1 MCRILTVIGFLGTR
15 KGLPKRSGM
24 PWIDSVTYWAVQ
36 GLAIVKEIVLRT
48 FVASYH
54 IGKIGFLMLLD

>member
-1 MCRILTVIGFLGTR
+1 MCWILTVVSSSGTSR
-15 KGLPKRSGM
+15 GLPKVSVM
-24 PWIDSVTYWAVQ
+24 PWINSVTYWAIQ
-36 GLAIVKEIVLRT
+36 GLAIVKGIVLRT

>member
-1 MCRILTVIGFLGTR
+1 
-15 KGLPKRSGM
+15 M

-48 FVASYH
+48 FVASYR
-54 IGKIGFLMLLD
+54 IGKIGVSKFAYLEL